1 MKTLSIVLLLSFTP
15 LALIAEDAC
24 EAHKFSKE
32 TVQQCP
38 YAKNGLTWEIATA
51 SNHLSIEIARSSE
64 TVEEWEVIAKALK
77 NIAYN
82 FPQTN
87 FDRDEAM
94 AQLSIQRGAMTDE
107 MWIETLHVVEKLC
120 REVISTLKASPE
132 TKMIT
137 LLNSVKTENR

>member
-1 MKTLSIVLLLSFTP
+1 MKTLSIALLFP

-32 TVQQCP
+32 TVQHCP
-38 YAKNGLTWEIATA
+38 YAKNGLTWDIATA
-51 SNHLSIEIARSSE
+51 SNYLGIEITRSSE
-64 TVEEWEVIAKALK
+64 TVAEWEVITKALK

-82 FPQTN
+82 FPQT
-87 FDRDEAM
+87 DCDSDEEI
-94 AQLSIQRGAMTDE
+94 AQLSMRRGEMTNE

-137 LLNSVKTENR
+137 LLNGPKTAE